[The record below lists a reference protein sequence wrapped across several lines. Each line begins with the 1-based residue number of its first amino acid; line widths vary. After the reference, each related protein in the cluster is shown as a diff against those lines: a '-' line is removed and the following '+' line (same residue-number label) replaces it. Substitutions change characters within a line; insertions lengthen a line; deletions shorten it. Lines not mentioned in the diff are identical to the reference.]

1 MIQIVTMKVKNNK
14 IMSFFNNLVL
24 LWKILNNNKIL
35 KIIVK
40 NVVLLRRFLA
50 IKFILQI
57 FNNKIVTK
65 SL

>member
-50 IKFILQI
+50 IKFIL
-57 FNNKIVTK
+57 
-65 SL
+65 